1 MYLEQVSIRVFA
13 ATPACCQPVLHSSA
27 EQGTTVFCKDQ
38 CGTALK
44 VDHCTHVFRASLNRC
59 FCSNSSLLSAC
70 LAQQCRAGEYCI
82 LPRSVWHC
90 TAHMHLEQ
98 VSLGVSAATPACCQ
112 PVLHSSGH
120 HRTIVFCK
128 DQCGTALK
136 VGHCTHV
143 FRASLHRFFCSNT
156 SLLSACLAQQC
167 RAGDYCILQRSVWHC
182 TEGGPLH
189 TCI

>member
-1 MYLEQVSIRVFA
+1 MYFKQVSLGVSA
-13 ATPACCQPVLHSSA
+13 ATQACCQPVLHSSA

-44 VDHCTHVFRASLNRC
+44 VGHCTHVFKASLLRC
-59 FCSNSSLLSAC
+59 FCSNTSLLSAC
-70 LAQQCRAGEYCI
+70 L
-82 LPRSVWHC
+82 
-90 TAHMHLEQ
+90 
-98 VSLGVSAATPACCQ
+98 
-112 PVLHSSGH
+112 HSSAEQG
-120 HRTIVFCK
+120 TTVFCK

-143 FRASLHRFFCSNT
+143 FKASLLRCFCSNT